1 MVGNGLSDNSGN
13 IFVEAAYNNVI
24 LVDPNKTWRIASN
37 GQQVVE
43 DRLVDHENLVMFA
56 NLEAEILPRTKLAIG
71 SSPQD
76 NIRTVSLAR
85 INFLKPNDDDFLNT
99 GYYDDLT
106 GLGST
111 EKKARLQRYEDLVDT
126 TDGKKFYKQRFQD
139 NLGNTIDPGLLGIT
153 SIESRT
159 NLSFIPEVTIRLED
173 VQGRA
178 LFELGDQSP
187 YAAFFNLPYPVFY
200 LTMKGYYGQ
209 AIRYQ
214 LNLHTFTADFNSQ
227 SGNYMVTC
235 RFLGYKYNILNEIS
249 MGHLVSVP
257 HMYETAFNF
266 SRGIGTQVSN
276 GTTETQVIVDSQ
288 NIGEGNQSNSTIS
301 IDTIDARGLQKINE
315 VYSEYIAK
323 KLIPADF
330 PRYTLAQLQYKLQKI
345 EQTILDVYKG
355 KADLQPLT
363 DAEDY
368 RKSLS
373 NYYERIKG
381 GQASWYSEYLDQVP
395 YYLQN
400 SDFKV
405 YTFKQNEINFIK
417 RGESKLKAIV
427 IDGNKSLDEN
437 ATFGELKGNK
447 NYKITNQITYQTF
460 VVYQPLQIDWRRS
473 CVARTGIV
481 NPTPLQVTQFQLQ
494 ETAKFGI
501 RTEVTENGFVE
512 YKQPFFVFDGP
523 GKFEN
528 LIRDMEGQLNT
539 KQNTIELE
547 ISEKLQSVI
556 SSPTTGIGFIPN
568 IRNVLAVIMASTEAF
583 IRLMNEV
590 HTKAWDVRRDPVRQN
605 VILNSSITAPNPD
618 NKNNVQYALNAN
630 QQTATNAEIDVYPWP
645 QFFVENTDPDR
656 AKYEL
661 AYPGDPKIVN
671 LTKGYNY
678 EKWPEVEFVEEYLK
692 GVSQRYQPPLAT
704 PPQDNE
710 NSLTRRININA
721 ILFPYSNLA
730 YLNKNQIKYLYEM
743 YERQFIYSYYTN
755 FGRLINSPE
764 KSDIIGVVGTTE
776 AQNIVQSLGVSNP
789 YLIQILK
796 NTPLTPT
803 TFPEVLRNSSLDG
816 QGRLW
821 QTYIRGDFTT
831 EYLRNS
837 VEHPNGLLPIE
848 IFNTG
853 YQNANV
859 DNPVLSSL
867 ASLSVYVDEPQ
878 LQTIQE
884 MLSSTIT
891 NTPQLTDLYPYT
903 VETWDQTNMV
913 GFLLVSGQDNIFN
926 TTRTYKFYTPTKTIT
941 NFLEPTNKTEIRP
954 VTSFNYIATQS
965 PDLTSGL
972 SQLYTNRTLLL
983 PTEGVYRNTPSSNLL
998 LRNQLDFDTT
1008 TSMLNTPYFINSI
1021 LYGVEQDKS
1030 GVSYP
1035 YKQAAFL
1042 FLNSLPLATLRE
1054 KYKSL
1059 GPGGQT
1065 VSLDYIFASFKKFG
1079 AIHRIPFVWILKY
1092 GALWHRYKT
1101 QVELNQDIL
1110 SPIWGNF
1117 DYARQYDPTST
1128 TPNTSKTYNLGS
1140 ISITLQ
1146 KSTFV
1151 NNTRTI
1157 EMDLGF
1163 YPKTINSFNYFL
1175 NGNNLFTNYSDVEIQ
1190 QAVTNGMQ
1198 VVNLSQSNIT
1208 TNTID
1213 SNGLPTTV
1221 DLSTYSIVIPDTI
1234 PESDPTAKSCTVTP
1248 KTPQTNYYILPSF
1261 GSNQNEVK
1269 FKCFSSTNVLTEP
1282 LYNNDSVFN
1291 GSVRTFWKLPN
1302 YGYFNTTDIVRPN
1315 YQGYFTTPRTNGTQA
1330 FEFSNSDDY
1339 LIFEE
1344 VFTTLEKSVLD
1355 LMESEFLNF
1364 SQSSTKFTDTFTTA
1378 SSVGVGL
1385 ETFGVDGTQ
1394 NMNFRNF
1401 QLLFRD
1407 LMSVPLPTTTN
1418 SQQRITEMID
1428 LQYSQA
1434 ISKIQNLMD
1443 FDVILKLGNPGNYDR
1458 RLWAS
1463 YVQHITNVPQITEPI
1478 QWSPFVTG
1486 ATPTQSLFIYF
1497 GNSTIPQANFT
1508 TQGNYIIDFFV
1519 QSNIELSS
1527 QNVAQLNWLVKMYT
1541 TQKIEN
1547 NSLTIQEFAGQI
1559 SAWVQDHTLFF
1570 NDTLNLTNTL
1580 IKKPDTGL
1588 PDVTEVPENV
1598 IQSQWDGSQT
1608 KVELYEMFKAL
1619 NDKWIAGYD
1628 DTRTLFEDVLF
1639 LDRASRNVGDKV
1651 IIDIFNLQQ
1660 MTDPT
1665 HLNQK
1670 MSVFTFISG
1679 ILTQNHFSVMPVP
1692 AYVNFY
1698 NVQNSPAPSTVTIQP
1713 SQEFANE
1720 MWGTYMTVDTRNSG
1734 PKLVCF
1740 YTDRPS
1746 SYLDMKDNKNY
1757 LFRSDSFDLRNEQLN
1772 PFYEDFSQKTDWALS
1787 NRVVGFNVDIGVRN
1801 QNIFYSFS
1809 ISQNN
1814 GKATSESIQQINLM
1828 ANSATGRNTAT
1839 QNVSLYNIYKN
1850 MSYECEVVSFGNAL
1864 LQPTMYFNLRH
1875 VPMFNGSYM
1884 ITQVEHSIQPGQ
1896 FITKFT
1902 GIRQS
1907 YMSLPRIDVYLQSI
1921 KSNLVSKLLQQ
1932 YRNAKDN
1939 PTQTASTTTQ
1949 GDNANQSVQSNNQ
1962 LAAQNSCDSKVVF
1975 PYLEPDW
1982 AYQAV
1987 PGTTYVLSP
1996 QKFYEEIRKVEQRD
2010 DVVFGIFVISWMSTG
2025 IDKKFKGYNYN
2036 FGKVLLTN
2044 DYGPLGEKYFDKTYT
2059 CQVATTEKDSKVTLP
2074 YVGFANIQDYILF
2087 VRDKIAP
2094 NIPRIKSSG
2103 LIPYYLQNWPY
2114 TKNVNQSSSSILA
2127 QSYTEALVLLNNV
2140 TPPITKPLL
2149 PAVPIPQPTKNLGNI
2164 VTATP
2169 PCPTPTASP
2178 VIVRGQGSGTGNPIP
2193 TQTPSPSTSS
2203 PKPTTN
2209 DDAILS
2215 NAELLQ
2221 TSFILRVDYLGFLS
2235 TTDFLRGTFTL
2246 PILSQE
2252 YPAKLTVVANGL
2264 LSGIPVADFTISPN
2278 TTNTRGEFKSKN
2290 NGWKDV
2296 LSEISTNSEY
2306 YSVYFVVNVTT
2317 PKQTYKFTSVFSII
2331 PFDCPKL
2338 DYRRDDIIDVPD
2350 MEIILDNPCC
2360 ECYPNGTNS
2369 SRPFKLPKLK
2379 STNPYTLESVE
2390 CKITGSNC

>member
-1 MVGNGLSDNSGN
+1 MVGNGLADNSGN

-43 DRLVDHENLVMFA
+43 DRLVDHENLVMYA

-71 SSPQD
+71 ASPQD
-76 NIRTVSLAR
+76 NIRTVSLAK
-85 INFLKPNDDDFLNT
+85 INFLRPNDEDFLT
-99 GYYDDLT
+99 TQYYDDLT

-111 EKKARLQRYEDLVDT
+111 QKNARLQRYEDLVDT
-126 TDGKKFYKQRFQD
+126 TEGKKYYKQRFQD

-153 SIESRT
+153 SIEVRT

-214 LNLHTFTADFNSQ
+214 LNLHKFTADFNSQ
-227 SGNYMVTC
+227 SGNYLVTLQ
-235 RFLGYKYNILNEIS
+235 FFGYKYNILNEIS
-249 MGHLVSVP
+249 MGHLVAIP

-266 SRGIGTQVSN
+266 SKGVGTQVSN
-276 GTTETQVIVDSQ
+276 GNTETQVIVNSQ
-288 NIGEGNQSNSTIS
+288 NIGEGNQTNSTVS

-323 KLIPADF
+323 GLIPSDF
-330 PRYTLAQLQYKLQKI
+330 PRYTVAQLQYKLQKL

-368 RKSLS
+368 RKTLS
-373 NYYERIKG
+373 SYYERVRG
-381 GQASWYSEYLDQVP
+381 GSASWASEYLDQVP

-400 SDFKV
+400 SDTKV
-405 YTFKQNEINFIK
+405 YSFKQNEINFIK
-417 RGESKLKAIV
+417 RGESKLKSIV
-427 IDGNKSLDEN
+427 KDATKALDEN
-437 ATFGELKGNK
+437 ATFGSLKGTK

-473 CVARTGIV
+473 CTARTGIV
-481 NPTPLQVTQFQLQ
+481 NPTPQQVTQFQLQ
-494 ETAKFGI
+494 ETAKFGV
-501 RTEVTENGFVE
+501 RTEVTENGFIE
-512 YKQPFFVFDGP
+512 YKQPFYVFDGP
-523 GKFEN
+523 GKFES
-528 LIRDMEGQLNT
+528 LLRDMEGQLNT

-556 SSPTTGIGFIPN
+556 SSPTTGIGFVPS

-618 NKNNVQYALNAN
+618 NKNNVQYGLNVN
-630 QQTATNAEIDVYPWP
+630 QQTADNTELDVYPWP
-645 QFFVENTDPDR
+645 QFFVENTDPNK

-661 AYPGDPKIVN
+661 SYPGDPKIVN
-671 LTKGYNY
+671 LTKGYDY
-678 EKWPEVEFVEEYLK
+678 EKWPEVEFIEEYLK

-710 NSLTRRININA
+710 SALTRRININA

-730 YLNKNQIKYLYEM
+730 FENKNQIKYLYEM
-743 YERQFIYSYYTN
+743 YERQLVYSYYTN

-776 AQNIVQSLGVSNP
+776 AQNIVQSLGISNP
-789 YLIQILK
+789 YLIQTLK

-821 QTYIRGDFTT
+821 QTYIRGEFTT

-837 VEHPNGLLPIE
+837 AAHPNGLLPLD

-853 YQNANV
+853 YQNSTIN
-859 DNPVLSSL
+859 NPVLSSL

-903 VETWDQTNMV
+903 VETWDQSNMV
-913 GFLLVSGQDNIFN
+913 GFQLVSGQDNIYN
-926 TTRTYKFYTPTKTIT
+926 TTRTYKFYNPTKTIT
-941 NFLEPTNKTEIRP
+941 NFDDPTNKTQIRP
-954 VTSFNYIATQS
+954 VTSFSYVTTQA
-965 PDLTSGL
+965 PDVTSGL
-972 SQLYTNRTLLL
+972 PQLYTNRTLLL
-983 PTEGVYRNTPSSNLL
+983 PTEGVVRNTPAANLL
-998 LRNQLDFDTT
+998 NRDQLDFDTT

-1021 LYGVEQDKS
+1021 LYGVEQDLAGQS
-1030 GVSYP
+1030 NP

-1059 GPGGQT
+1059 GTGNNT

-1079 AIHRIPFVWILKY
+1079 AVHRLPYVWILKY
-1092 GALWHRYKT
+1092 GALWNRYKT
-1101 QVELNQDIL
+1101 QVEQNQDIL

-1128 TPNTSKTYNLGS
+1128 TPNTSKTYNLGTL
-1140 ISITLQ
+1140 SITLQ
-1146 KSTFV
+1146 KDTFV
-1151 NNTRTI
+1151 NNTRTV

-1190 QAVTNGMQ
+1190 QAIANGMQ

-1208 TNTID
+1208 TTTID
-1213 SNGLPTTV
+1213 STGLPTTV

-1234 PESDPTAKSCTVTP
+1234 PESDPNATSCTLTP
-1248 KTPQTNYYILPSF
+1248 TTPQTSYYILPSF
-1261 GSNQNEVK
+1261 GSNVNEVR
-1269 FKCFSSTNVLTEP
+1269 FKCFSSIGVLTEP
-1282 LYNNDSVFN
+1282 LTNNDAIFN

-1302 YGYFNTTDIVRPN
+1302 YGYFDTADIVRPN

-1344 VFTTLEKSVLD
+1344 VFTTFEKSVLD

-1364 SQSSTKFTDTFTTA
+1364 SQSATKFANTFTNVSAT
-1378 SSVGVGL
+1378 GVGL
-1385 ETFGVDGTQ
+1385 ETFGIQDSQ
-1394 NMNFRNF
+1394 YDKFRNF

-1407 LMSVPLPTTTN
+1407 LMSVPLPSAGN

-1443 FDVILKLGNPGNYDR
+1443 YDVVLKLGNPGNYDR
-1458 RLWAS
+1458 RLWGS
-1463 YVQHITNVPQITEPI
+1463 YVEHITNVPQITEPI

-1486 ATPTQSLFIYF
+1486 VTPTQSLLIYF

-1508 TQGNYIIDFFV
+1508 TPGNYIIDFFV
-1519 QSNIELSS
+1519 QSNIELTS
-1527 QNVAQLNWLVKMYT
+1527 QNVAQLNWLAKMYT
-1541 TQKIEN
+1541 TQKMED
-1547 NSLTIQEFAGQI
+1547 STLTIQQFAGQI
-1559 SAWVQDHTLFF
+1559 SAWGQDHTLFF

-1670 MSVFTFISG
+1670 MSVFTFISS

-1698 NVQNSPAPSTVTIQP
+1698 NVLNSPAPSTVTIQP

-1787 NRVVGFNVDIGVRN
+1787 NRVVGFNVDIGIRN

-1809 ISQNN
+1809 ISQNA

-1828 ANSATGRNTAT
+1828 ANSATGRNTST

-1884 ITQVEHSIQPGQ
+1884 ITEVQHSIQPGQ
-1896 FITKFT
+1896 FVTKFT

-1932 YRNAKDN
+1932 YRNTKDN
-1939 PTQTASTTTQ
+1939 PAQTTSTTNQ
-1949 GDNANQSVQSNNQ
+1949 GNNANQTVQANNQ

-1982 AYQAV
+1982 AYQSV

-1996 QKFYEEIRKVEQRD
+1996 QRFYEEIRKVEQRD
-2010 DVVFGIFVISWMSTG
+2010 EVVFGIFVISWMSTG
-2025 IDKKFKGYNYN
+2025 IDNKFKGYNYN
-2036 FGKVLLTN
+2036 FGKVVLTS

-2059 CQVATTEKDSKVTLP
+2059 CQVAITEKDNQVTLP
-2074 YVGFANIQDYILF
+2074 YVGFTSIQDYILF
-2087 VRDKIAP
+2087 VRDKLVP
-2094 NIPRIKSSG
+2094 NIARIKKSG

-2114 TKNVNQSSSSILA
+2114 TKNVTQTSSSILA

-2140 TPPITKPLL
+2140 TPAIKKPLL
-2149 PAVPIPQPTKNLGNI
+2149 PAVPIPQPTVNLGNI

-2193 TQTPSPSTSS
+2193 TPTPSTSTV
-2203 PKPTTN
+2203 PQLTN
-2209 DDAILS
+2209 DELS
-2215 NAELLQ
+2215 LQ
-2221 TSFILRVDYLGFLS
+2221 GNPNYNLVIGYVNDSLGVNSDRRVQ
-2235 TTDFLRGTFTL
+2235 GTFT
-2246 PILSQE
+2246 
-2252 YPAKLTVVANGL
+2252 
-2264 LSGIPVADFTISPN
+2264 
-2278 TTNTRGEFKSKN
+2278 
-2290 NGWKDV
+2290 
-2296 LSEISTNSEY
+2296 
-2306 YSVYFVVNVTT
+2306 
-2317 PKQTYKFTSVFSII
+2317 II
-2331 PFDCPKL
+2331 
-2338 DYRRDDIIDVPD
+2338 
-2350 MEIILDNPCC
+2350 
-2360 ECYPNGTNS
+2360 G
-2369 SRPFKLPKLK
+2369 SRPFSQNEYTASLSVDNYQLYQPINVVSFKLTKDDSNPNLLFGTFISPQDISSSLNNISLK
-2379 STNPYTLESVE
+2379 SDYNYVDFNVSILGNTYPTTKSIAQFKCPNYKIKYHDIVDYNLWQQILSDPCCSCYPTGTGGEKVTLKQVINNNPYTTQNVE
-2390 CKITGSNC
+2390 CNITGSNC